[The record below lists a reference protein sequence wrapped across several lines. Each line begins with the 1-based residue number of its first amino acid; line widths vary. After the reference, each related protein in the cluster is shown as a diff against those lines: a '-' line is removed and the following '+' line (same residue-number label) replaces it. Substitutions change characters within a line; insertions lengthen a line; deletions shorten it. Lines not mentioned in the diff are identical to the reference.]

1 MHCKIA
7 QRQMAL
13 AVGEDLPL
21 PEANELQTHLSE
33 CSTCRQVW
41 EQHQRS
47 FAALQDSRVEP
58 QPSQRDS
65 VWPTVATRI
74 QQRQSAPR
82 RSEFNGWIA
91 GLAVMAACVLVF
103 VFTQEESGPLVAQ
116 RGRGPAIDGTMIV
129 VPKEPTQP
137 LQYRSKWPDGPEARR
152 SNPALPALPQR
163 GESRHNPDE

>member
-1 MHCKIA
+1 MHCKTA

-21 PEANELQTHLSE
+21 PEANELQTHLAE
-33 CSTCRQVW
+33 CSACRHVW

-47 FAALQDSRVEP
+47 FAALQRSRVEP

-74 QQRQSAPR
+74 QERQSVPR

-91 GLAVMAACVLVF
+91 GLSVMSACVLVF
-103 VFTQEESGPLVAQ
+103 VFTQEEPGSIVIH
-116 RGRGPAIDGTMIV
+116 RGRGPAINGTMIG
-129 VPKEPTQP
+129 VPTEP
-137 LQYRSKWPDGPEARR
+137 LQPMRFRSPRPDGSEARLYTPAA
-152 SNPALPALPQR
+152 PALPRR
-163 GESRHNPDE
+163 GESKNTDE